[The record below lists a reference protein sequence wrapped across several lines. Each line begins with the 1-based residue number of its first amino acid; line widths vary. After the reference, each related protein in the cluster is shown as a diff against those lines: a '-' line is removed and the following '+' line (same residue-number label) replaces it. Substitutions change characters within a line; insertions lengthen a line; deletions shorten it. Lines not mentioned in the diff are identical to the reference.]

1 MTTEVS
7 NSLAPR
13 SGESQIEHYR
23 RVFPLTRG
31 TTEERNAAV
40 LDAWDAKGDEAS
52 ELGQAAA
59 KKFSP
64 EKFHLVR
71 RVPVFTEHSTARQ
84 VTDPKTGKPKVVPVV
99 WDRNKLAAMV
109 EQMNHRVLDTGA
121 FPPITEGHT
130 PDLDDVRKYGAKQ
143 PRVLGYQ
150 GNFRLGII
158 GNKKPRYAVFCD
170 EYHHRDDADTLSRL
184 TRRSPEVWPTDKP
197 FYDPCAALG
206 AETPRLDMGTTI
218 SYSRSG
224 YWTAAGSDGAAVEKY
239 SMADAAFPGPMNTHT
254 PTDKYSEGA
263 SDDQANA
270 LVAAVVDALSN
281 MPEIQ
286 AIRRLAPLVDQIE
299 EMLLDKELP
308 PDEDATPAAEAP
320 QTEAN
325 AGEPDGD
332 EAPAPPAPD
341 PTAESPAPH
350 AEPDGDESPA
360 AQAPA
365 DDDASMMAKFMAGQI
380 SADDLKAYRD
390 SKNVLPAADKYA
402 AVFDEKKH
410 PRSKSGKFATKSDVG
425 DEDSDEDDLVMGVK
439 VYHDPSGVGHNWKP
453 ISAKDIP
460 ANIREEIEGNIAE
473 GEAGEITHSNGK
485 KYRYE
490 KRSVMSPEH
499 YQLKAEFDALLRK
512 KEQLAAEI
520 AEQEANGRKSLRY
533 SRLNALRDQG
543 YEFELAGELSLTSDF
558 TDAQFEAH
566 CSQVVT
572 KYARL
577 PVGQRSFPV
586 LEGDALPE
594 SEMAR
599 TVADRQL
606 QRKAEN
612 YALAEAEKGNNI
624 DMRTAMKY
632 VLSQEST
639 TSASVK

>member
-1 MTTEVS
+1 LTTEVS

-239 SMADAAFPGPMNTHT
+239 SMADAAFPGPMNTYT

-380 SADDLKAYRD
+380 TADDLKAYRD
-390 SKNVLPAADKYA
+390 SKQPAAPA
-402 AVFDEKKH
+402 
-410 PRSKSGKFATKSDVG
+410 
-425 DEDSDEDDLVMGVK
+425 
-439 VYHDPSGVGHNWKP
+439 KP
-453 ISAKDIP
+453 D
-460 ANIREEIEGNIAE
+460 
-473 GEAGEITHSNGK
+473 
-485 KYRYE
+485 
-490 KRSVMSPEH
+490 MSPEH
-499 YQLKAEFDALLRK
+499 YQLKAEFDDLLRK